1 MLLCYNPPDE
11 GKPVLKVDFVDF
23 GFIDKCNN
31 FFVNLLSRVYTV
43 VICDKPDV
51 VFYSDTGGSH
61 LHRLYHCKRIF
72 WTGESTEPDFTV
84 CDYAMTPRQIDHPR
98 HCRLPYYVVGCE
110 CNAEDIIKQPGEAE
124 AVLAQNRHG
133 CSVVISNAGRR
144 AQYRKDF
151 FLKLRERIPVHSG
164 GRSFNNIGG
173 PLPPGGKPKHEFLS
187 RTRFNLCFEN
197 KSLPGYVTE
206 KLVEA
211 MWARCIPIYW
221 GDPGI
226 VAEFNPDSFIN
237 VHAFESEAACLDRIE
252 EIERNDDAYLKMLQA
267 PFFHGNKINDF
278 YDLNRYVAFLRQV
291 VEADITPNA
300 RRKQGIRLGR
310 WKLAKRMH

>member
-1 MLLCYNPPDE
+1 MLICYNPPDQ

-31 FFVNLLSRVYTV
+31 FFVNLLSQIYTV

-51 VFYSDTGGSH
+51 LFYSDTGGSH

-110 CNAEDIIKQPGEAE
+110 CDASDIVKRPGEAE
-124 AVLAQNRHG
+124 QILSENRHG
-133 CSVVISNAGRR
+133 CGVVISNIGKR

-151 FLKLRERIPVHSG
+151 FYKLQERIPVFSG
-164 GRSFNNIGG
+164 GRSMNNVGA
-173 PLPPGGKPKHEFLS
+173 PLAPGGNSKHAFL
-187 RTRFNLCFEN
+187 RRYRFNLCFEN

-206 KLVEA
+206 KIVEA

-221 GDPGI
+221 GDPAI
-226 VAEFNPDSFIN
+226 AEEFNPDSFVN
-237 VHAFESEAACLDRIE
+237 VHAYNNETACLNHIE
-252 EIERNDDAYLKMLQA
+252 ELETNDHAYFNMLSA
-267 PFFHGNKINDF
+267 PFFHGNEINTY
-278 YDLNRYVAFLRQV
+278 YDDNRYINFLRSAI
-291 VEADITPNA
+291 EENITPNA
-300 RRKQGIRLGR
+300 KRSKLISTGR